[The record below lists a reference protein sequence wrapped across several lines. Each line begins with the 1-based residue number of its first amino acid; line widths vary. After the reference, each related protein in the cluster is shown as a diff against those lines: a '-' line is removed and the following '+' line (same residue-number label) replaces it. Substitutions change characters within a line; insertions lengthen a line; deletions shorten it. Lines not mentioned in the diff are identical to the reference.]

1 MTAAAASTTPSK
13 STRERI
19 VEAAERLFADKG
31 FYGASIGALAT
42 ELDVAKASVM
52 HHFKTKEALY
62 DAVMERNAKALE
74 EVVTEALEGAAD
86 PTQRAR
92 RLIRAVIDWGQRRP
106 EHPKLVLRD
115 LLDNTHA
122 ESSGRG
128 HFGPVIGQILAAV
141 KAAQHAGIIRPGPAI
156 LVLEMIMGAGSFHIA
171 TRPAQYEILGG
182 ERAEELNA
190 GFADQM
196 QTMLE
201 LALLSPR
208 NGRQGFSKKQRGNQ
222 SHDGS

>member
-1 MTAAAASTTPSK
+1 MPAVAAATKPSK

-31 FYGASIGALAT
+31 FYGASIGVLAT
-42 ELDVAKASVM
+42 ELNVAKASVM

-62 DAVMERNAKALE
+62 DAVMERNAQALA
-74 EVVTEALEGAAD
+74 EVVTEALEEAAD

-106 EHPKLVLRD
+106 EHPKLVLRN

-122 ESSGRG
+122 ESTGRG

-141 KAAQHAGIIRPGPAI
+141 KAAQHAGIFRPGPAI
-156 LVLEMIMGAGSFHIA
+156 LVLEMIMGAGSFHIV

-182 ERAEELNA
+182 ERAEALNA

-196 QTMLE
+196 QSMLE
-201 LALLSPR
+201 LALMAPQDGER
-208 NGRQGFSKKQRGNQ
+208 GFTKNNGETRTSRV
-222 SHDGS
+222 